1 MMTGIL
7 TVMVYPV
14 RACGMEARGKTQ
26 HRTQVKPCKAGPI
39 WVSVP
44 VNATPNFQPWSER
57 YWGRWR
63 REAFHSYPRRS
74 PQIRNGGRAQESDD
88 ACLMSEE
95 KSDHPIVAMNLV
107 KADGAKGVMG

>member
-107 KADGAKGVMG
+107 KAEGAKGVMG